1 MVQNYTSFMDPM
13 GNLFC
18 TLKSPRRFVGA
29 SASVEDAS
37 LLSLPSLPVGGNLLG
52 SGFVYP

>member
-13 GNLFC
+13 EICFAPEI
-18 TLKSPRRFVGA
+18 SRRFVGA

-37 LLSLPSLPVGGNLLG
+37 LLSLPSLPVGGHLLG

>member
-37 LLSLPSLPVGGNLLG
+37 LLSLPSLPVGGHLLG